1 MQTKQPVA
9 WLANK
14 SQDPNKERTRQ
25 SSVNSKI
32 DSKMT
37 QDTQCVDKIM
47 EAKYQWT
54 RMLGTKYDY
63 PNIMTCQ
70 QSHDKEWVQWPSKHM
85 MKDSKIGVQGALD
98 MILFITQPEEAS
110 KEAQRFLCAPK
121 NKLSLEGQPTLRME
135 CRFNKA
141 LGLYYEE

>member
-14 SQDPNKERTRQ
+14 SQDPNKERTRH

-47 EAKYQWT
+47 EAKIVQLQVK
-54 RMLGTKYDY
+54 RRGRRHGIMLVETLL
-63 PNIMTCQ
+63 T
-70 QSHDKEWVQWPSKHM
+70 
-85 MKDSKIGVQGALD
+85 KIGL
-98 MILFITQPEEAS
+98 
-110 KEAQRFLCAPK
+110 
-121 NKLSLEGQPTLRME
+121 
-135 CRFNKA
+135 
-141 LGLYYEE
+141 